1 MPNETNPENPQISP
15 LSEAK
20 PDSLDELFSRIDRN
34 LVLGMPEAVTEKD
47 IDRVVDYYRELRVKF
62 VQDQANFVKPGR
74 KNSGTATT
82 QSKKSIT
89 EAIKNATLEF

>member
-1 MPNETNPENPQISP
+1 MSDETTPQISP

-62 VQDQANFVKPGR
+62 VQDQANFVKPGKR
-74 KNSGTATT
+74 NSGTGATT

-89 EAIKNATLEF
+89 EALKNATLEF

>member
-1 MPNETNPENPQISP
+1 MP
-15 LSEAK
+15 
-20 PDSLDELFSRIDRN
+20 D
-34 LVLGMPEAVTEKD
+34 AVTEKD

-74 KNSGTATT
+74 KTSGTTTT

-89 EAIKNATLEF
+89 EALKNATLEF

>member
-1 MPNETNPENPQISP
+1 MSNEIPQISP

-34 LVLGMPEAVTEKD
+34 LVLGMPHEITETD
-47 IDRVVDYYRELRVKF
+47 ISRVVDYYRELRVKF

-74 KNSGTATT
+74 KTGTTATT

-89 EAIKNATLEF
+89 EALKNATLEF